1 MARDANGV
9 QAEKSAVEDLE
20 PYYRLVEMQK
30 QMIDLI
36 QQNAHKERECAV
48 LREQLARELEL
59 VARSRRRL
67 PERLRE
73 SASGLLKRLLRRNGS
88 ELRGSRE
95 SFTTG
100 WSQPFADRNSS
111 PATQRSGL
119 NS

>member
-36 QQNAHKERECAV
+36 QQNAHTERECAV

-73 SASGLLKRLLRRNGS
+73 SASGLLKRLMRRSGDNVVS
-88 ELRGSRE
+88 MVA
-95 SFTTG
+95 
-100 WSQPFADRNSS
+100 QS
-111 PATQRSGL
+111 PARDRMWSANQAR
-119 NS
+119 